1 MLFRPKGAE
10 DCECR
15 PLWYAF
21 RAPSGEGG
29 RQVTSE
35 NVRLAAKPQMG
46 RGLGTAET
54 NLVAG
59 FSWQGS
65 HGKSPLRRGG
75 AVSGKAPDGARTWD
89 RGNKSRCSV
98 LMAGFS
104 WPRGGAISS
113 NYRIP
118 QLFKRGSLFP
128 KLTLYQGFGEP
139 HRSYVYVCTCIA
151 TVNNSIL
158 VAHSLSLHT

>member
-1 MLFRPKGAE
+1 MFRPKGAE
-10 DCECR
+10 DVVCR
-15 PLWYAF
+15 HFGYVF

-65 HGKSPLRRGG
+65 HGR
-75 AVSGKAPDGARTWD
+75 
-89 RGNKSRCSV
+89 V
-98 LMAGFS
+98 LMAQ
-104 WPRGGAISS
+104 GGAMQCAIAVTD
-113 NYRIP
+113 RI
-118 QLFKRGSLFP
+118 F
-128 KLTLYQGFGEP
+128 
-139 HRSYVYVCTCIA
+139 
-151 TVNNSIL
+151 
-158 VAHSLSLHT
+158 

>member
-1 MLFRPKGAE
+1 MILFRPKGAE

-15 PLWYAF
+15 HFGYVF

-89 RGNKSRCSV
+89 RGNKSR
-98 LMAGFS
+98 AGFS
-104 WPRGGAISS
+104 LPRGDAMQCAIAVTD
-113 NYRIP
+113 RI
-118 QLFKRGSLFP
+118 F
-128 KLTLYQGFGEP
+128 
-139 HRSYVYVCTCIA
+139 
-151 TVNNSIL
+151 
-158 VAHSLSLHT
+158 